1 MSRPSCRQMARN
13 LFFLVQEI
21 NEERIMKEHLRHH
34 LNPLH
39 IYCRLQECG
48 LKAPIARRVCEFY
61 QRLYCLVL

>member
-1 MSRPSCRQMARN
+1 
-13 LFFLVQEI
+13 
-21 NEERIMKEHLRHH
+21 MKEHLRHH